1 MKNLIED
8 IKRLWF
14 VILMGVLLVAL
25 FIILKM
31 S

>member
-14 VILMGVLLVAL
+14 VILMGVLFVAL
-25 FIILKM
+25 FIFVKM